1 MTEFTEG
8 QAIARVVI
16 VADRPGDD
24 MGSIDCGVA
33 VDAAHTD
40 ATEGA
45 AVGIGGDHGAA
56 RALLT
61 NR

>member
-24 MGSIDCGVA
+24 MGGIDRGVA
-33 VDAAHTD
+33 VNGAHADAA
-40 ATEGA
+40 EGA
-45 AVGIGGDHGAA
+45 AVGIGGSMFID
-56 RALLT
+56 T
-61 NR
+61 NL